1 MMDTKIF
8 KWVLFKSILLI
19 SFLVLTTS
27 CLSNGNIDSTE
38 STNMNTEFFT
48 IHIFDI
54 RNSVLPDSIDFQSRN
69 SWRELLTID
78 LNQSDFVINEKDI
91 KFYDWSSQK
100 ITLENDAG
108 KRYAAAQPQ
117 PPGFSYFVIA
127 VKGVPVSGG
136 GILSQ
141 NSAVFA
147 NFPILYVPDP
157 INSEPFELFLRS
169 TANIID
175 SNPLFPVAEP
185 STADEVRKHFRE
197 LNKLIE

>member
-8 KWVLFKSILLI
+8 KWVLFKSMLLI
-19 SFLVLTTS
+19 SFLVFTTS
-27 CLSNGNIDSTE
+27 CLSKGNIDSTE

-54 RNSVLPDSIDFQSRN
+54 RNPALPDGIDFQSKN
-69 SWRELLTID
+69 SWRKLLTID

-91 KFYDWSSQK
+91 KFYDWSSQR

-117 PPGFSYFVIA
+117 PPGFAYFVIA
-127 VKGVPVSGG
+127 VEGIPVSGG

-147 NFPILYVPDP
+147 DFPILYVPDP
-157 INSEPFELFLRS
+157 INSEPFELSLRS
-169 TANIID
+169 TANITN
-175 SNPLFPVAEP
+175 SNPLFPVDDL
-185 STADEVRKHFRE
+185 STVDKVRQHFRE